1 MLDKDYIEN
10 RRGFIRSR
18 RLALGKTLE
27 DIGREVG
34 VSKATVQRWES
45 GNISNMRRDKIAK
58 LASALD
64 VSPTQ
69 LIGYD
74 DATPLPS
81 NVVPMPKP
89 GTVPLIGSIA
99 CGTPILA
106 EENIEE
112 YVDLPKHIHADFA
125 LTCKGDS
132 MIGADIH
139 DGDVVYVRRQPE
151 VRSGQIAA
159 VLIDDEAT
167 LKRVYLQGETVVL
180 QPENP
185 AYPPLIF
192 SGSEAAALRI
202 LGLAVAFTHALVP

>member
-1 MLDKDYIEN
+1 MLSNEIGTRIYT
-10 RRGFIRSR
+10 RRKSLGLTLQDIADRVHVARSTIQR
-18 RLALGKTLE
+18 YEAGTIAQMKMPVLFSIANALSVNPE
-27 DIGREVG
+27 
-34 VSKATVQRWES
+34 W
-45 GNISNMRRDKIAK
+45 
-58 LASALD
+58 
-64 VSPTQ
+64 
-69 LIGYD
+69 LIGKSD
-74 DATPLPS
+74 EMEPALPA
-81 NVVPMPKP
+81 NVIPFPKP
-89 GTVPLIGSIA
+89 GSVPLIGSIA

-112 YVDLPKHIHADFA
+112 YVDLPKHIRADFA

-167 LKRVYLQGETVVL
+167 LKRVYRQGETVVL

-185 AYPPLIF
+185 EYPPMIF

-202 LGLAVAFTHALVP
+202 LGLAVAFTHALV

>member
-1 MLDKDYIEN
+1 MIEKEIGTRIFT
-10 RRGFIRSR
+10 RRKALGLTLQDIADRVHVARSTIQR
-18 RLALGKTLE
+18 YEAGSISQMKMPVLYSIALALSVNPDWLVGK
-27 DIGREVG
+27 
-34 VSKATVQRWES
+34 S
-45 GNISNMRRDKIAK
+45 
-58 LASALD
+58 
-64 VSPTQ
+64 
-69 LIGYD
+69 D
-74 DATPLPS
+74 DMDSPLPS

-89 GTVPLIGSIA
+89 GSVPLIGSIA

-112 YVDLPKHIHADFA
+112 YVDLPRHIRADFA
-125 LTCKGDS
+125 LTCRGDS
-132 MIGADIH
+132 MTGADIH
-139 DGDVVYVRRQPE
+139 DGDVVYIRQQPT

-185 AYPPLIF
+185 EYPPMIF

-202 LGLAVAFTHALVP
+202 LGLAVAFTHALVK

>member
-1 MLDKDYIEN
+1 MIEKEIGTRIYT
-10 RRGFIRSR
+10 RRK
-18 RLALGKTLE
+18 ALGLTLQDVADRVHVARSTIQRYE
-27 DIGREVG
+27 AGSISQMKMPVLYSIAQALSVNPDWLVG
-34 VSKATVQRWES
+34 KSE
-45 GNISNMRRDKIAK
+45 NMD
-58 LASALD
+58 S
-64 VSPTQ
+64 
-69 LIGYD
+69 
-74 DATPLPS
+74 PLPS

-89 GTVPLIGSIA
+89 GTVPLIGAIA

-112 YVDLPKHIHADFA
+112 YVDLPRHIRADFA
-125 LTCKGDS
+125 LTCRGDS

-167 LKRVYLQGETVVL
+167 LKRVYLQGKTVVL

-185 AYPPLIF
+185 AYPPLVF